1 MGTERGAGDNPASPL
16 FRQNIEMLNTEIK
29 RCTVQRINRRGRSD
43 ADRSSFDRGRGSG
56 PRAPPAHTPGRPSRL
71 VELRLVGAVVHP
83 DRCAPGL
90 AVVGRALDEHL
101 RRVVHEWAGLAPRNR
116 PVVGPDGALYIAYV
130 RSLVTVTPFAPQ
142 TAPIQLVVARSTDGG
157 QTFQSYQV
165 DDDIH
170 RVTSP

>member
-1 MGTERGAGDNPASPL
+1 M
-16 FRQNIEMLNTEIK
+16 
-29 RCTVQRINRRGRSD
+29 
-43 ADRSSFDRGRGSG
+43 
-56 PRAPPAHTPGRPSRL
+56 
-71 VELRLVGAVVHP
+71 
-83 DRCAPGL
+83 
-90 AVVGRALDEHL
+90 VGRALDEHL

-157 QTFQSYQV
+157 QTFQGYQV

-170 RVTSP
+170 RVTSPDEATPKYTEMIPAIAADPGHAGRLAVAWPEANGSDQLADHAALLE